1 MKVFRELVINVFHK
15 NRGNHCMYR
24 LAFILA
30 LYFLN
35 VVNCGIDK
43 SQEIVQNTPPEY
55 LTGTF
60 EDDYEIQYLVNDSLF
75 ILLPADVYHIK
86 KWNLKDQYIIA
97 QNDSMNAYDPG
108 AWTRIDWINLENMEP
123 FEWAFCLGIYNAG
136 SAQAAEAFTETNPQT
151 PRTGCNG
158 FPFSR
163 MKKIT
168 EAQSD
173 KNNYSN

>member
-1 MKVFRELVINVFHK
+1 
-15 NRGNHCMYR
+15 
-24 LAFILA
+24 
-30 LYFLN
+30 
-35 VVNCGIDK
+35 
-43 SQEIVQNTPPEY
+43 
-55 LTGTF
+55 
-60 EDDYEIQYLVNDSLF
+60 
-75 ILLPADVYHIK
+75 
-86 KWNLKDQYIIA
+86 
-97 QNDSMNAYDPG
+97 MNAYDPG